1 MGEQKVYEELLNV
14 FPKYKQ
20 SDLFTYKLAIKKPTI
35 LVNAKQ
41 LGLKMLEEL
50 QTRPNFELKVSS
62 EINYLGYKKESGIV
76 KTCSVLGR
84 LFQEI
89 ELDAIVLCTGA
100 NT

>member
-41 LGLKMLEEL
+41 LGLKMLEEWEQKSTLMLL
-50 QTRPNFELKVSS
+50 QGSSTSMDTLDLDSSPGHLEDRPRPTNNS
-62 EINYLGYKKESGIV
+62 EYDN
-76 KTCSVLGR
+76 
-84 LFQEI
+84 LF
-89 ELDAIVLCTGA
+89 G
-100 NT
+100 